1 MLRKAKR
8 FTKKFVFFML
18 HMPSLHSFTLFKKYT
33 TNQNQKGK
41 GYALKDSIRDC
52 VRNMTEPEGREDE
65 KHSAED

>member
-1 MLRKAKR
+1 
-8 FTKKFVFFML
+8 ML